1 MGSSNFLPFNP
12 TATNQESDAAY
23 LADSQRAGGYGVDN
37 IVPSALLNKVQYQA
51 SIFCAAFGQM
61 MAAKPGAYS
70 LNDASQS
77 ALAAV
82 LSNILTESDLGT
94 NLVSVAYSPTPTF
107 NATSTNGF
115 QMALTGNITSSA
127 IMGVSIGQLIAFYFS
142 QDSAGGRT
150 VAWPASMVGT
160 IQPDPA
166 PNAVSVMLFR
176 ADLSGNLRA
185 VSPMISNNGVFF
197 GAATAN
203 VSLKA
208 PTVSSSDNSTNVAT
222 TAWSLLG
229 FSASISST
237 GGRVRLPTWL
247 GGWMLQWGQAGPLPT
262 GGSNASISV
271 SFSASFGST
280 PQVFCQT
287 NNRADNQDGS
297 APYVLNAGP
306 IGISTSGFTAIATCN
321 TEIGGHGAASIS
333 NTVYVNWFAIGI

>member
-12 TATNQESDAAY
+12 TATNQESDADY
-23 LADSQRAGGYGVDN
+23 LADSQRSGGYGVDN

-51 SIFCAAFGQM
+51 SIFCAAFSQM

-94 NLVSVAYSPTPTF
+94 NLVGVAYSPTPTF

-127 IMGVSIGQLIAFYFS
+127 ITGVSIGKLVAFYFS

-208 PTVSSSDNSTNVAT
+208 PTVSSSDSSTNAAT
-222 TAWSLLG
+222 TAWCKFGFAVLLAANG
-229 FSASISST
+229 YIQ
-237 GGRVRLPTWL
+237 LPTWMSGL
-247 GGWMLQWGQAGPLPT
+247 MVQWGVSSAPDIGAGPALGVAFNGSGFPT
-262 GGSNASISV
+262 QCFGVMATMNNNVGSNIRTIQAVVTSSSTFNI
-271 SFSASFGST
+271 GS
-280 PQVFCQT
+280 
-287 NNRADNQDGS
+287 NGS
-297 APYVLNAGP
+297 G
-306 IGISTSGFTAIATCN
+306 TTAFW
-321 TEIGGHGAASIS
+321 
-333 NTVYVNWFAIGI
+333 VAIGN

>member
-127 IMGVSIGQLIAFYFS
+127 ITGVSIGQLVAFYFS

-150 VAWPASMVGT
+150 IVWPASMVGT

-166 PNAVSVMLFR
+166 ANAVSVMLFR

-185 VSPMISNNGVFF
+185 ASPMISNNGVFF
-197 GAATAN
+197 GSRVASPFGLT
-203 VSLKA
+203 A
-208 PTVSSSDNSTNVAT
+208 PTVSTNDNSINVAT
-222 TAWSLLG
+222 TAWVNQLMAG
-229 FSASISST
+229 SIIGNGYIKLA
-237 GGRVRLPTWL
+237 GGLI
-247 GGWMLQWGQAGPLPT
+247 LQWGTGSEQGPGTRNVPVTFPITFPHQCFIVLPVGLWVT
-262 GGSNASISV
+262 GQNSSLAQVEQGSITATGFQFGVANTGSV
-271 SFSASFGST
+271 NGT
-280 PQVFCQT
+280 TIPM
-287 NNRADNQDGS
+287 
-297 APYVLNAGP
+297 
-306 IGISTSGFTAIATCN
+306 
-321 TEIGGHGAASIS
+321 
-333 NTVYVNWFAIGI
+333 WFAIGN

>member
-23 LADSQRAGGYGVDN
+23 LANSQRAGGYGVDN

-197 GAATAN
+197 GSRVASPFGLT
-203 VSLKA
+203 A
-208 PTVSSSDNSTNVAT
+208 PTVSTSDNSINVAT
-222 TAWSLLG
+222 TAWSKVGLSVSLG
-229 FSASISST
+229 TNGYIK
-237 GGRVRLPTWL
+237 LPTWL
-247 GGWMLQWGQAGPLPT
+247 SGFMLQWGSQSGLADNLPT
-262 GGSNASISV
+262 TITLPTSFPNACLAVVANDSRGASNPRTIGTYSLTTTNFQAIASGSGASIFFV
-271 SFSASFGST
+271 AVG
-280 PQVFCQT
+280 
-287 NNRADNQDGS
+287 
-297 APYVLNAGP
+297 Y
-306 IGISTSGFTAIATCN
+306 
-321 TEIGGHGAASIS
+321 
-333 NTVYVNWFAIGI
+333 